1 MVELK
6 AIDLE
11 KNEVQYENFDRVNY
25 DEFYQT
31 FIAYWKQRIA
41 GETISPFDME
51 RFMKRGSSKNLKQLI
66 EGKKAEGFM
75 EASLGKKLDAGLIK
89 LILIMAVIAVVIV
102 IAFIAMQKLGIISM

>member
-6 AIDLE
+6 SIDLE
-11 KNEVQYENFDRVNY
+11 KNEVQYEDFSRINY
-25 DEFYQT
+25 EEFYQK
-31 FIAYWKQRIA
+31 FLAYWNHRIA

-75 EASLGKKLDAGLIK
+75 EASLGKKLDSGMVK
-89 LILIMAVIAVVIV
+89 LILIMAIV
-102 IAFIAMQKLGIISM
+102 GIGIIIAFMVMQKMGLISL